1 MYLII
6 VVLLFGRCDKR
17 IWIFWVGDLVKLLRA
32 ILARAAGSLV
42 PMSLFTPPSRAEQL
56 EAIGGSAPDGSE
68 DLEETAEGWKA
79 TAWKDYPPAHRE
91 PKEVIA

>member
-1 MYLII
+1 MISAS
-6 VVLLFGRCDKR
+6 GS
-17 IWIFWVGDLVKLLRA
+17 FWVGDLVKLLRA

-68 DLEETAEGWKA
+68 DLEETAKGWRAKGWNDYPAAKRESQEA
-79 TAWKDYPPAHRE
+79 TA
-91 PKEVIA
+91 EV